1 MRNALIATT
10 SLLGATLLSGCVIVV
25 GDDDAKLHYGAET
38 RHDGY
43 LVLDRGGDFSR
54 IGGDIDLRGQL
65 GGDLNLVSGDV
76 TTDDLQVGGG
86 VSIAAGDVDFSGRV
100 AEDVSIAGG
109 DVNFTAIGEE
119 DVDIAAGDLF
129 VSGRVGRDGSFAAG
143 EMLIEAAI
151 GRDLN
156 AHADHMIIRST
167 VDGEVEL
174 VAAKEIRRR
183 RRDDPEHGL
192 IVMGGDF
199 REGGDVCGI
208 TIEFEPGASIGAPMT
223 VWAESQPNLSGVRGS
238 SNISYI
244 PRDGVDCDDLIEG

>member
-43 LVLDRGGDFSR
+43 LVLDRNGDFSR

-65 GGDLNLVSGDV
+65 
-76 TTDDLQVGGG
+76 GGG

-244 PRDGVDCDDLIEG
+244 PRDGVDCDELIEG